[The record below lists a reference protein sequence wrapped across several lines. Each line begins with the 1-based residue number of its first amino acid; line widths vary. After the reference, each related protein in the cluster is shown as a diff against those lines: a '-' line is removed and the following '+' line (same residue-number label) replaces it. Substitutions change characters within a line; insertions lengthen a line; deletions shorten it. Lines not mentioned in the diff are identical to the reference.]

1 MSGSDTLRDKA
12 IRVRSLQTVDRVDP
26 RSCGSSAFPATAIK
40 PASRHSTLDTP
51 PSFAVTRHPSLITRT
66 PATASVRIL
75 GIDPGLVVTGFG
87 VIDHADR
94 KVAYIASGCI
104 RTPKGELAQRLKTI
118 LDGLAEVIAA
128 HGPVQVA
135 LEKVFVNANPQSTLL
150 LGQARG
156 TAICSAVMHGLPLAE
171 YTALQVKQ
179 AVVGNGHADKR
190 QVQEMVR
197 RLLRLGGNPS
207 SDAADALACAICH
220 AHGGQGLGR
229 LATAGFRMKRGRL
242 V

>member
-1 MSGSDTLRDKA
+1 
-12 IRVRSLQTVDRVDP
+12 
-26 RSCGSSAFPATAIK
+26 
-40 PASRHSTLDTP
+40 
-51 PSFAVTRHPSLITRT
+51 
-66 PATASVRIL
+66 VRIL

-87 VIDHADR
+87 VLDKTGSR
-94 KVAYIASGCI
+94 LTYVTSGCI
-104 RTPKGELAQRLKTI
+104 RTPKGELAQRLRII

-128 HGPVQVA
+128 HGPAQVA
-135 LEKVFVNANPQSTLL
+135 LEKVFVNANPQTTLL

-156 TAICSAVMHGLPLAE
+156 TAICSVVMHGLPLAE

-197 RLLRLGGNPS
+197 RLLKLAGNPS
-207 SDAADALACAICH
+207 PDAADALACAICH
-220 AHGGQGLGR
+220 AHGGLGLGR
-229 LATAGFRMKRGRL
+229 IPTAGYRVKRGRL